1 MVEILYTDIAPGAK
15 ADISGINISEINQE
29 ISNANLLQIEGNQSK
44 NYATLELNQW
54 KLDGTYKGLT
64 SNVIPFWG
72 IQVSADEA
80 TDGRYFFETPI
91 TITRVF
97 SNKHASVGITLTF
110 GSSEDFCNSLNIKWY
125 NDAEIVSD
133 KDFTPDEYCYYCEQN
148 IELFNKVE
156 ITFYSMNKPN
166 RFLKVYAIDDGVLRR
181 FKDREL
187 EKVSVL
193 EEISLISE
201 ELPIDTLDFTLR
213 SVGDTEF
220 LFQKKQPL
228 TVFHNDEFTGNFF
241 IDSSE
246 RTSYFTY
253 DVTAQN
259 YIGILNAVKFYG
271 GIYKDVTVQ
280 NIVSSILEN
289 EGIEYELDE
298 DLGAIILSGYIPIC
312 SKREAL
318 AQVLFA
324 SGGVCTT
331 ARSKKMR
338 IFKLGEEAKDIKSDS
353 IFMGGKISVSNI
365 VTSIT
370 VTGHDYVSSLETS
383 EVFKG
388 ELPIG
393 TSYIEFSAPVDIDK
407 TVSISSNAIIEAI
420 YNNYCIVTVSTAGDV
435 SISAYTYN
443 DNQTFKTLRN
453 TNIVSGVAENE
464 IEVTDAT
471 LVSSSNIDDVA
482 SRVLSHYLKNKTLEC
497 DIIINDE
504 ICGDKVNL
512 QTEWSGIQT
521 GRIEQLEYDLR
532 RKKIGKVVQRIG

>member
-1 MVEILYTDIAPGAK
+1 M
-15 ADISGINISEINQE
+15 
-29 ISNANLLQIEGNQSK
+29 
-44 NYATLELNQW
+44 
-54 KLDGTYKGLT
+54 
-64 SNVIPFWG
+64 
-72 IQVSADEA
+72 
-80 TDGRYFFETPI
+80 
-91 TITRVF
+91 
-97 SNKHASVGITLTF
+97 
-110 GSSEDFCNSLNIKWY
+110 
-125 NDAEIVSD
+125 
-133 KDFTPDEYCYYCEQN
+133 
-148 IELFNKVE
+148 
-156 ITFYSMNKPN
+156 
-166 RFLKVYAIDDGVLRR
+166 
-181 FKDREL
+181 
-187 EKVSVL
+187 
-193 EEISLISE
+193 
-201 ELPIDTLDFTLR
+201 
-213 SVGDTEF
+213 
-220 LFQKKQPL
+220 
-228 TVFHNDEFTGNFF
+228 
-241 IDSSE
+241 
-246 RTSYFTY
+246 
-253 DVTAQN
+253 
-259 YIGILNAVKFYG
+259 
-271 GIYKDVTVQ
+271 
-280 NIVSSILEN
+280 
-289 EGIEYELDE
+289 
-298 DLGAIILSGYIPIC
+298 
-312 SKREAL
+312 
-318 AQVLFA
+318 
-324 SGGVCTT
+324 
-331 ARSKKMR
+331 
-338 IFKLGEEAKDIKSDS
+338 
-353 IFMGGKISVSNI
+353 SNI